1 MWVWGRNSFTRDKL
15 VDIGFYS
22 VGNQAQGFFPREILA
37 PPPYMGQDY
46 QENGVGEKRGRVRLN
61 RLSGRKM
68 SERYGER
75 KVETSFSERA
85 RECRSQEIE
94 NQQRVRKITG
104 S

>member
-22 VGNQAQGFFPREILA
+22 VGNQARGFFPREILA

-68 SERYGER
+68 GERYGAR
-75 KVETSFSERA
+75 KAEIRVGRA
-85 RECRSQEIE
+85 F
-94 NQQRVRKITG
+94 
-104 S
+104 